1 MADAVLNLIGGVQLS
16 DFEADVRQGDGNE
29 MTGKFRAVHS
39 STALAVNS
47 FGPFKRRP
55 DALTLLDTSGFKSLH
70 FERKCPHGLR
80 RGNAPNLDVLAESP
94 DRIMAVESKCT
105 EYFASHTAEFKPAYD
120 AEILDERRNSPW
132 FRMMC
137 RLTETPN
144 AFCRLN
150 AAQLVKHAFG
160 LAHTFPSRRITLLY
174 AFWEPMNPEAFPAF
188 AEHRAEIDRFAEQ
201 VSGGNPSFASISYPE
216 LWECWQQPGRPEWLA
231 AHVARLR
238 QRYLVS
244 V

>member
-1 MADAVLNLIGGVQLS
+1 MTDAALNLVGSVQLS

-29 MTGKFRAVHS
+29 MVGKFRAVHS

-55 DALTLLDTSGFKSLH
+55 GPLTLLEMSGFGSLH

-80 RGNAPNLDVLAESP
+80 RGNVPNLAVLAESS
-94 DRIMAVESKCT
+94 DRILAVESKCT
-105 EYFASHTAEFKPAYD
+105 EYFASHTAEFKPAYN
-120 AEILDERRNSPW
+120 AEILDERRDSPW

-137 RLTETPN
+137 RLTEVPN

-150 AAQLVKHAFG
+150 AAQLMKHAFG
-160 LAHTFPSRRITLLY
+160 LAHTFPDRSVTLLY
-174 AFWEPMNPEAFPAF
+174 AFWEPMNPDAFPAF
-188 AEHRAEIDRFAEQ
+188 SQHRAEIDRFAEQ
-201 VSGGNPSFASISYPE
+201 VSGSNPSFASISYPE
-216 LWECWQQPGRPEWLA
+216 LWEGWEKSGRPEWLP